1 MIEIESG
8 VPMPARLSKSG
19 ITEAI
24 RKMQIGESLIY
35 SSNNGVHA
43 FFKRENMR
51 CVTRKIG
58 PDQYRI
64 WRIE

>member
-8 VPMPARLSKSG
+8 VPMPARVNRTG
-19 ITEAI
+19 ITQAI

-35 SSNNGVHA
+35 SSNKGIHSL
-43 FFKRENMR
+43 FERENMF